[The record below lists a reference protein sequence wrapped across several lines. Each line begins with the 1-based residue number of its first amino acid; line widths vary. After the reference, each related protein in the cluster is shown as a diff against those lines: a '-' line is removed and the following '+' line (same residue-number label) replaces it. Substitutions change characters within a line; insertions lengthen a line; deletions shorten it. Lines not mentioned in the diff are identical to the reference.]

1 MPERKFYYGWV
12 VAVACAIGVGSNFS
26 LLVNATTGIFAGPLG
41 TDLGWSRDSIMA
53 ATWYASIPSL
63 FSAPMIGA
71 LVDRYGARRILL
83 LSYLAQVLILASFFF
98 IKSNVYEFYARYTL
112 VAFLAMGTTNV
123 TYVRLIALWFNKH
136 RGLALG
142 IVLAGVG
149 IGGAMWSKLTLW
161 LIDQHGWRDAY
172 LWMAGIIALLV
183 LPLVLALTRDRPE
196 SMGTTIDGLPPEASG
211 VAAQREASGYS
222 LLETLRIPHYWVLV
236 LSLLLIGT
244 AIQAVQV
251 NMVPLLKTHGM
262 APQMATSVQA
272 SLWIAIVLGRVS
284 TGWFMDRYFA
294 PRVAMCYMIA
304 PLIGLTLF
312 ATQSGVAVS
321 FLSAMFMGLA
331 AGAEIDVIAFLVS
344 RYFGLKQYSRV
355 YGTFYATYG
364 IAAAIGPYLAS
375 VISTRAGNDYTPA
388 LWLCFVLVIVGTAL
402 MAFLPRFQST
412 ASGKSPRAPHSA
424 QDPSYSVPSR

>member
-1 MPERKFYYGWV
+1 MGDSMAEKKFFYGWI
-12 VAVACAIGVGSNFS
+12 VAIACAIGVGSNFS
-26 LLVNATTGIFAGPLG
+26 LLVNATTGIFAGPMG
-41 TDLGWSRDSIMA
+41 ADLGWSRDSIFA
-53 ATWYASIPSL
+53 ALWYASIPAL
-63 FSAPMIGA
+63 FSAPTIGA

-83 LSYLAQVLILASFFF
+83 LSYLAQVIILASFYF
-98 IKSNVYEFYARYTL
+98 IKGSVYEFYARYTL

-123 TYVRLIALWFNKH
+123 SYVRLIALWFNKR

-149 IGGAMWSKLTLW
+149 VGGAIWSKLTQL
-161 LIDQHGWRDAY
+161 LIDLHGWRQAY
-172 LWMAGIIALLV
+172 VWMAGIIALVV

-196 SMGTTIDGLPPEASG
+196 SMGTTVDGLP
-211 VAAQREASGYS
+211 VAAADVAEKRETSGYS
-222 LLETLRIPHYWVLV
+222 LAQTIRIPHYWILV

-262 APQMATSVQA
+262 AAQQATTVQA
-272 SLWIAIVLGRVS
+272 SLWIAIVFGRVS

-304 PLIGLTLF
+304 PLIGLALL
-312 ATQSGVAVS
+312 ATQTGVAVS
-321 FLSAMFMGLA
+321 FVSAMCIGLA
-331 AGAEIDVIAFLVS
+331 AGAEIDVIAYLVS

-364 IAAAIGPYLAS
+364 VAAAIGPYLAS
-375 VISTRAGNDYTPA
+375 VISTRAGNDYTQA
-388 LWLCFVLVIVGTAL
+388 LWLCFVLMIVGTVMMVL
-402 MAFLPRFQST
+402 LPRFQPLPV
-412 ASGKSPRAPHSA
+412 AN
-424 QDPSYSVPSR
+424 